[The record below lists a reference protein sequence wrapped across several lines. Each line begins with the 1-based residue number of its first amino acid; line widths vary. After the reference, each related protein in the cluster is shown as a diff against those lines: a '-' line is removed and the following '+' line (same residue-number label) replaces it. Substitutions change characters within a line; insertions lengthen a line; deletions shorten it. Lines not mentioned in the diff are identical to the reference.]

1 MPVRIPA
8 AQATEVFSF
17 GVAGVGAFAPIYMM
31 LAPGAEET
39 MARHTTRWAPRW
51 EHVAQR
57 YISPPM
63 QNTVRKHVTP
73 PVERSMAHVD
83 RIAGPH
89 MSRAAQNAD
98 RRIRNGIQRFQK

>member
-8 AQATEVFSF
+8 AKATEVMSF

-39 MARHTTRWAPRW
+39 MARHTGYWAPRW

-63 QNTVRKHVTP
+63 QHAVRTHVSP
-73 PVERSMAHVD
+73 PVERTMQRMDKATNH
-83 RIAGPH
+83 H
-89 MSRAAQNAD
+89 MTRAAQHVD
-98 RRIRNGIQRFQK
+98 RRIRNSIQRVQK